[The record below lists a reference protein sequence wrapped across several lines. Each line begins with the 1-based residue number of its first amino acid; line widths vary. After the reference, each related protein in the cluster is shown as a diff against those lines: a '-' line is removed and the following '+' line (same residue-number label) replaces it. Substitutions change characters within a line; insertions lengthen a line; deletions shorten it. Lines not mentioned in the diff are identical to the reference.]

1 MPEFSK
7 RATVTPTRAGMVA
20 REFWLCWDCSAELD
34 TKAETETHACP
45 AEEFY
50 ACVTCG
56 ESQDGPN
63 FNPFSR
69 ECETCEGEL

>member
-1 MPEFSK
+1 MPDFSK

-34 TKAETETHACP
+34 TEEETKSHACP
-45 AEEFY
+45 NADFY

-56 ESQDGPN
+56 ESMNGPD
-63 FNPFSR
+63 FNPFQR
-69 ECETCEGEL
+69 ECETCETL